1 MSTHLDEEAVA
12 ALAFDAPIN
21 EAQQAHLEAC
31 PACQSRALE
40 ARAMVGD
47 VGRALEMLEP
57 EPELSRER
65 QAAVFARIERDVRK
79 RGHRHDLRGPSIERI
94 ALPLLLAT
102 VTALMVLVSGV
113 RTDAWLF
120 AALALAGAIACA
132 LAHRTRAATFVMP
145 ATLGL
150 SAALSILDAEGAG
163 SASLAGDVHCAAV
176 EIMMGVSTAL
186 VSVWLMKREGASA
199 SLTSLA
205 TTLTGGALAGQAGIL
220 LTCHTAHGLE
230 HGLVS
235 HTLALVIAAS
245 LAWPMSKMPY
255 VRAGER

>member
-1 MSTHLDEEAVA
+1 MSMHLDEEALA
-12 ALAFDAPIN
+12 ALAFEEPIDT
-21 EAQQAHLEAC
+21 AQQAHLDGCA
-31 PACQSRALE
+31 ACQTRALE

-47 VGRALEMLEP
+47 VSRALDVLEP

-65 QAAVFARIERDVRK
+65 QDAVFARITQDIQK
-79 RGHRHDLRGPSIERI
+79 PSIERI
-94 ALPLLLAT
+94 ALPLLLAM
-102 VTALMVLVSGV
+102 VTGLLVLTSGV

-120 AALALAGAIACA
+120 SALALAGALACA
-132 LAHRTRAATFVMP
+132 FTHRTRAAMLVTP
-145 ATLGL
+145 AALGL

-163 SASLAGDVHCAAV
+163 SASLSGDVHCAAV

-186 VSVWLMKREGASA
+186 LSVWLMKREGAKA

-220 LTCHTAHGLE
+220 LTCHAAHGLE

-255 VRAGER
+255 VRTA